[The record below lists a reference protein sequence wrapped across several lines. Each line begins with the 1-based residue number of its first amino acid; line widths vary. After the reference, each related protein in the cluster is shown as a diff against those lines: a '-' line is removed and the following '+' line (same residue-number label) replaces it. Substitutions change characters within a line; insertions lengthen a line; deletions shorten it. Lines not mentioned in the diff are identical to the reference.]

1 MNTRTHKI
9 MAKLTLSQSN
19 KIIAGVCGGIGEYFG
34 WDATIV
40 RILFVVAAIVGF
52 GSPVIVYLVLYLV
65 MKFQ

>member
-1 MNTRTHKI
+1 

-34 WDATIV
+34 WDATII